1 MQHVMVCLMMSV
13 FFAISASAVWQDRH
27 DVMINAIAYL
37 YSTAMIHL
45 VLIKRWEDEK
55 KQAELN
61 ACSAPGTGLHS
72 MVRTP
77 MINQ

>member
-27 DVMINAIAYL
+27 EVMINAIAYL

>member
-1 MQHVMVCLMMSV
+1 MICLMMSV
-13 FFAISASAVWQDRH
+13 FFAISASAVWQDMH
-27 DVMINAIAYL
+27 DVIINAIAYL

-55 KQAELN
+55 KQAELD
-61 ACSAPGTGLHS
+61 ACKRISAPGTGLHS